1 MTLLINNITQ
11 QTNVHIDNAAETLFH
26 LIATGQVSG
35 VPLWIDY
42 IFLFYFLFLIG
53 LSGIIFNY
61 KNYLVTM
68 FCIELMYLGITICF
82 LIVSISTSDPKGQIY
97 AILLLILAAAESAV
111 GLGLLIVLY
120 RFGKSIEFQAYQEL
134 KG

>member
-1 MTLLINNITQ
+1 MLQMSFITIKNLLAHVVVMEFDLDFNSFPLGGK
-11 QTNVHIDNAAETLFH
+11 E
-26 LIATGQVSG
+26 LI
-35 VPLWIDY
+35 
-42 IFLFYFLFLIG
+42 LFYILFLIG